1 MVVLDNF
8 VLINTGKK
16 LQQNVCTA
24 KFKQDNVLLHSS
36 AKKMELAP
44 SLPIPE
50 SFNFV
55 GEMHR

>member
-1 MVVLDNF
+1 MIVLDNGGQ
-8 VLINTGKK
+8 INTGKK

-50 SFNFV
+50 S
-55 GEMHR
+55 